1 MGRTECNSILAW
13 GHALCAETGT
23 KWAAT
28 GHESTLPL
36 FGASLDKR
44 QFDYSSRLQVPT
56 PHKVK
61 GVVKWVKRNVL
72 WLVSTTQGM
81 IHC

>member
-44 QFDYSSRLQVPT
+44 QFDYGSRLG
-56 PHKVK
+56 PH
-61 GVVKWVKRNVL
+61 
-72 WLVSTTQGM
+72 ST
-81 IHC
+81 